1 METMRKTIGETKA
14 ALEFMARIDELDKE
28 SRDHFRMVLL
38 QLLDCYDMDDTF
50 GVLLISRKDR
60 PNKILGINCDEMES
74 TALLQEACGLM
85 LDFHTDDMP
94 SKEKLN

>member
-38 QLLDCYDMDDTF
+38 QLLRLRQIHNAVFVKVRDEREIRERGMGRGRPDG
-50 GVLLISRKDR
+50 GVER
-60 PNKILGINCDEMES
+60 
-74 TALLQEACGLM
+74 
-85 LDFHTDDMP
+85 
-94 SKEKLN
+94 